1 MLYLSLYFKSHREEY
16 YERLQNV
23 REKGDWEG
31 WLYFFLTGVLETAD
45 QAVHAAQSI
54 LRLFDEDRR
63 RIESLGRSAGS
74 ALRVH
79 DILRSKPIISV
90 SSIAKQLNLS
100 DPTIYQSIKHL
111 EKTGIVHEVTGK
123 ERNRLFVY
131 SRYMRI
137 LDEGTKPI
145 GVKL

>member
-1 MLYLSLYFKSHREEY
+1 MGGHP
-16 YERLQNV
+16 
-23 REKGDWEG
+23 
-31 WLYFFLTGVLETAD
+31 GVLETAD

-54 LRLFDEDRR
+54 LQLFDEDRR
-63 RIESLGRSAGS
+63 RIESLGRAAGS

-79 DILRSKPIISV
+79 DILRAKPIISI
-90 SSIAKQLNLS
+90 SSIAKLLQLS
-100 DPTIYQSIKHL
+100 DPTIYQSVKHL

-145 GVKL
+145 GLGL